1 METVWEHREAAPG
14 LPRSDKSKCQKGLCL
29 AAAVML
35 FMLAGL
41 HLCNESHTEGGVQL
55 V

>member
-1 METVWEHREAAPG
+1 MERVWERKEAAPG
-14 LPRSDKSKCQKGLCL
+14 LPCSDKSKCQKGPCS
-29 AAAVML
+29 AAAAML

-41 HLCNESHTEGGVQL
+41 HLCSESHTEGGVQL